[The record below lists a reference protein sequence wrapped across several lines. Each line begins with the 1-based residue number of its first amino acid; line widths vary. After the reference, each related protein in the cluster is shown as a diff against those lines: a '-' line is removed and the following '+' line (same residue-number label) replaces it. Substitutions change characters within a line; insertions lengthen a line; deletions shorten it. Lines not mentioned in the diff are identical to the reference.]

1 MIFVPW
7 SGLLDGAVATGGAVA
22 FAMGS
27 LLIGLLAAT
36 AFVLVLGAERK
47 PRRLE
52 PAVASQPRQTTA
64 PRPPEVV
71 RAA

>member
-7 SGLLDGAVATGGAVA
+7 SGLLAGAVATGGSVA

-36 AFVLVLGAERK
+36 SFALLFGAERR
-47 PRRLE
+47 PRQLE
-52 PAVASQPRQTTA
+52 PAIALQPPA
-64 PRPPEVV
+64 YD
-71 RAA
+71 RAAAA